1 MFSLHLNNG
10 TVVPL
15 TSAEREDFIGIFQSI
30 SQIAQTADSM
40 TAENLSSVT
49 LTDESGKEQ
58 EITGIVLQGF
68 QAVQNPDGTYTGH
81 FYYRGVYEED
91 KLAKAGKI
99 LLGGADATRAQT
111 LRTAIVSMTD
121 ALDDET
127 AIAKAQEV
135 PELFDTWSGQDVF
148 YESGKRLIYNGT
160 LYKVLQAHSSQPDWT
175 PEAAPSL
182 FARVLAGQD
191 GTEIGVWEQPDST
204 NPYMTGD
211 KAHYPTINDPI
222 YESTIDNNVWSPDT
236 YPQGWKLAE

>member
-15 TSAEREDFIGIFQSI
+15 TSAEHEDFIGIFQSI
-30 SQIAQTADSM
+30 SEIAQTADSM

-111 LRTAIVSMTD
+111 LRTAIENLAD
-121 ALDDET
+121 NLDDAHAVEL
-127 AIAKAQEV
+127 
-135 PELFDTWSGQDVF
+135 PELFPEWSGDGVD
-148 YESGKRLIYNGT
+148 YGTGKRLLRNGT
-160 LYKVLQAHSSQPDWT
+160 LYKVLPPGHTSQPTWT

-204 NPYMTGD
+204 NPYMNGD
-211 KAHYPTINDPI
+211 KAHFPTINDPI
-222 YESTIDNNVWSPDT
+222 YISKIDNNVWAPDV
-236 YPQGWKLAE
+236 YGWELFTE

>member
-15 TSAEREDFIGIFQSI
+15 TSAEHEDFIGIFQSI
-30 SQIAQTADSM
+30 SDIAQTADSM

-49 LTDESGKEQ
+49 LTDENGKEQ

-68 QAVQNPDGTYTGH
+68 QAVHNPDGTYTGH
-81 FYYRGVYEED
+81 FYYRGVYEEG

-111 LRTAIVSMTD
+111 LRTAIESLAD
-121 ALDDET
+121 NLDDEH
-127 AIAKAQEV
+127 AVEL
-135 PELFDTWSGQDVF
+135 PELFSEWSGSDVF
-148 YESGKRLIYNGT
+148 YESGKRLMYHGT
-160 LYKVLQAHSSQPDWT
+160 LYKVLQAHSSKADWT
-175 PEAAPSL
+175 PETAPSL

>member
-15 TSAEREDFIGIFQSI
+15 TSAEHEDFIGIFHSI
-30 SQIAQTADSM
+30 SEIARTADSM

-49 LTDESGKEQ
+49 LTDENGKEQ

-68 QAVQNPDGTYTGH
+68 QVVANGDGTYTGH

-111 LRTAIVSMTD
+111 LRTAIENLAD
-121 ALDDET
+121 NLDDEH
-127 AIAKAQEV
+127 AVEL
-135 PELFDTWSGQDVF
+135 PELFPEWNGSDVF

-160 LYKVLQAHSSQPDWT
+160 LYKVLQAHSSQADWT
-175 PEAAPSL
+175 PETAPSL
-182 FARVLAGQD
+182 FARVLPGQD
-191 GTEIGVWEQPDST
+191 GTEIGEWVQPDST
-204 NPYMTGD
+204 NPYMMGD
-211 KAHYPTINDPI
+211 KVIYNGKT
-222 YESTIDNNVWSPDT
+222 YESLIDGNVWSPES
-236 YPQGWKLAE
+236 YPGGWKEV

>member
-1 MFSLHLNNG
+1 MFTLHLNNG

-15 TSAEREDFIGIFQSI
+15 TSAEHEDFIGIFQSI
-30 SQIAQTADSM
+30 SEIAQTADSM

-111 LRTAIVSMTD
+111 LRTAIESLAD
-121 ALDDET
+121 NLDDEH
-127 AIAKAQEV
+127 AVEL
-135 PELFDTWSGQDVF
+135 PELFPEWSGDGVD
-148 YESGKRLIYNGT
+148 YGTGKRLFRNGT
-160 LYKVLQAHSSQPDWT
+160 LYKVLPPGHTSQPDWT
-175 PEAAPSL
+175 PEDAPSL
-182 FARVLAGQD
+182 FAEVLAGQE
-191 GTEIGVWEQPDST
+191 GTEIGEWTQPDST
-204 NPYMTGD
+204 NPYMTGNRV
-211 KAHYPTINDPI
+211 YYNGIL
-222 YESTIDNNVWSPDT
+222 YESIIDNNVWAPDI
-236 YPQGWKLAE
+236 YGWIEIN